1 MPSAQQNNRCNLIPL
16 RASSKKEQNKDKTS
30 VSRETYAKALIGYV
44 IFCGVLVITLS
55 SFISLELAAMNFGL
69 FAVVITGAVEFV
81 RRRKWENASDFKIQN
96 LQKTQENLRDDIL
109 RQHDAIHTTKENL
122 ARVNDQVD
130 FIKRN
135 YAYVKNG
142 LGQTGHDGAAAD
154 NAQSRVSSL
163 IANDDPFA
171 DHASLSDMVVQEL
184 VRNAVKNERI
194 DIFVQP
200 IVRLPQRKTIAYEVY
215 ARIRAKAGLYVPA
228 GRYMSLARRQNVAG
242 AIDNLLLIRT
252 LKILREQAQSG
263 MDTQFFVNI
272 EPASLKN
279 GKFMRGLLSF
289 LANNR
294 AMAKKLV
301 FEMPYADFNALPAPI
316 LQIMDALALLGTTF
330 SLDHV
335 KETDIDMRHLL
346 KHHVRYLK
354 MKGDWMLTHTK
365 SDLDFTHLWRMKQ
378 KLEANGIRVIAD
390 HIEND
395 ATLLELFDFD
405 PHYGQ
410 GFLFGKPDMPG
421 AYEPFAYAKQFTR
434 RQGVKESFG

>member
-1 MPSAQQNNRCNLIPL
+1 
-16 RASSKKEQNKDKTS
+16 
-30 VSRETYAKALIGYV
+30 LIGYLV
-44 IFCGVLVITLS
+44 FCGVLVITLS

-69 FAVVITGAVEFV
+69 FAVLIAGAVEFI
-81 RRRKWENASDFKIQN
+81 RRRKWENASEFKMQN
-96 LQKTQENLRDDIL
+96 MQKTQANLRDDLI
-109 RQHDAIHTTKENL
+109 RQHDTIHTAKESL

-142 LGQTGHDGAAAD
+142 LGQTGHEGGAIE
-154 NAQSRVSSL
+154 NAQARVSSL

-184 VRNAVKNERI
+184 IKNAVENERI

-200 IVRLPQRKTIAYEVY
+200 IVRLPQRKAVAYEIY

-228 GRYMSLARRQNVAG
+228 ARYMELARRQNFTG

-252 LKILREQAQSG
+252 LEMLKEQAKSG
-263 MDTQFFVNI
+263 LDTQFFVNI

-294 AMAKKLV
+294 TMAKKLV
-301 FEMPYADFNALPAPI
+301 FEMRYADFKTLPAPI
-316 LQIMDALALLGTTF
+316 LQIMNALAMLGSTF

-335 KETDIDMRHLL
+335 QDTDIDMRALL

-390 HIEND
+390 RIESD

-421 AYEPFAYAKQFTR
+421 AYEPFSYANQFTR
-434 RQGVKESFG
+434 REGVKESFG

>member
-1 MPSAQQNNRCNLIPL
+1 LITL
-16 RASSKKEQNKDKTS
+16 RATKKRTGIEDKPP
-30 VSRETYAKALIGYV
+30 VSRATYAKALIGYLV
-44 IFCGVLVITLS
+44 FCGVLVITLS

-69 FAVVITGAVEFV
+69 FAVVVTGAVEFL
-81 RRRKWENASDFKIQN
+81 RRRKWENASEFKMQT
-96 LQKTQENLRDDIL
+96 LQKTQANLRDDII
-109 RQHDAIHTTKENL
+109 RQYDTIHTAKESL

-142 LGQTGHDGAAAD
+142 LGQTGHEGIGAGNPEA
-154 NAQSRVSSL
+154 RVSSL

-184 VRNAVKNERI
+184 VKNAVENERI

-200 IVRLPQRKTIAYEVY
+200 IVRLPQRKAVAYEVY

-228 GRYMSLARRQNVAG
+228 GRYMELARRQNFAG

-252 LKILREQAQSG
+252 LEMLKEQAKSG
-263 MDTQFFVNI
+263 LDTQFFVNI

-294 AMAKKLV
+294 TMAKKLV
-301 FEMPYADFNALPAPI
+301 FEMPYKDFKTLPTPI
-316 LQIMDALALLGTTF
+316 LQIMDALAMLGSTF

-335 KETDIDMRHLL
+335 QDTDIDMRALL

-390 HIEND
+390 RIESD

-421 AYEPFAYAKQFTR
+421 AYEPFAYAKQYTR
-434 RQGVKESFG
+434 REGVKESFG